1 MPALRQLGLFVT
13 ESCNLACPYCFA
25 ANMER
30 RFIDEGLA
38 RQAVDL
44 LLSAENTADEVGLTF
59 WGGEPLLA
67 FELITRLVGYA
78 EGKAAE
84 GGKRLGLALPTN
96 LTLLSEAM
104 VDFFQAHDVRLS
116 LSLDGGPAT
125 QGRRQTAGGGS
136 SWPVV
141 EQKLQLIH
149 RRYAGRLPP
158 VRMTVAPDT
167 AADLADNVRF
177 FLNQGFR
184 QIYFAPV
191 VEADWD
197 AEALAAYEQGQL
209 ELAPTW
215 LEALESGRRLG
226 FTSWDKALAWRE
238 ARRRDPQ
245 AASRERSVICGAG
258 TAMLAADI
266 HGQLYPCHRF
276 VFYDKQRRA
285 GALGSVAE
293 GWPDAGLLQP
303 YERLDPGRLGTEER
317 LCAECDDAA
326 SCFALCPALNYS
338 LGGAIDVIHQRQCD
352 LALLDARVAAA
363 VEALAADSAAFSRYV
378 EDYLLK
384 VYTGP
389 GGLSASVT
397 ALFSRLEE
405 ADADALAERAAAI
418 LEGLGR
424 PGRPE
429 RPGGSS
435 GAGR

>member
-1 MPALRQLGLFVT
+1 MPLLRQLGLFVT

-30 RFIDEGLA
+30 RLINEDLA
-38 RQAVDL
+38 NDAIDL
-44 LLSAENTADEVGLTF
+44 LLSADNTAEEVGLTF

-67 FELITRLVGYA
+67 FDLITRLVQHA
-78 EGKAAE
+78 ETRAAE
-84 GGKRLGLALPTN
+84 RGKRLGFALPTN
-96 LTLLSEAM
+96 LTLLSDAM
-104 VDFFQAHDVRLS
+104 VDFFLAHDVRLS

-125 QGRRQTAGGGS
+125 QGRRQTAGGAS

-141 EQKLQLIH
+141 EEKLRLIH

-167 AADLADNVRF
+167 AGNLADNVRF
-177 FLNQGFR
+177 FLDQGFR

-191 VEADWD
+191 VEAEWD

-209 ELAPTW
+209 DLIETW

-238 ARRRDPQ
+238 ARRRDPD

-258 TAMLAADI
+258 TAMLAVDI
-266 HGQLYPCHRF
+266 HGQIYPCHRF

-285 GALGSVAE
+285 SALGSVAA
-293 GWPDAGLLQP
+293 GWPAPEALRP
-303 YERLDPGRLGTEER
+303 YERLDPRRLGTTER
-317 LCAECDDAA
+317 LCAECEDAGD
-326 SCFALCPALNYS
+326 CFALCPALNYAM
-338 LGGAIDVIHQRQCD
+338 GGAIDAVHERQCA

-363 VEALAADSAAFSRYV
+363 VEARAAGSEAFARYV

-405 ADADALAERAAAI
+405 ADADALAARAAAI

-424 PGRPE
+424 PGGP
-429 RPGGSS
+429 S
-435 GAGR
+435 GEGR